1 MTDFVNLFFS
11 PEMAFFKYAFLT
23 AIVAA
28 VAFGI
33 IGTFVVV
40 KQISSI
46 AGAISHC
53 VLGGIGAALYAQTAL
68 GWKWC
73 LPVYGAVV
81 AALLAAIIIGLV
93 SMYAKQRE
101 DTVIGAVWAIGMATG
116 LMFIA
121 KTPGYVSL
129 ESYLFGNILLVSADD
144 FWITLGLDIFI
155 ISIVIIFFNNFLAVC
170 FDSKFAEI
178 RGMKVKFFYLLLL
191 CLTALTIVLL
201 VNIVGIIMVIA
212 LLTLPAAI
220 AGQFT
225 KRLWSM
231 MVLAVLLSLLFS
243 TVGMGVSYS
252 YNLPSG
258 PTIVLL
264 AGSCYIL
271 LITKKLFLKRQ
282 KTVKQSTKII
292 SNDQ

>member
-1 MTDFVNLFFS
+1 MHELLNLFCS

-23 AIVAA
+23 ALVAA

-53 VLGGIGAALYAQTAL
+53 VLGGIGAAVYAQSAL
-68 GWKWC
+68 GWSWC
-73 LPVYGAVV
+73 RPIYGAMV
-81 AALLAAIIIGLV
+81 AALLAALIIGLV
-93 SMYAKQRE
+93 SIYAKQRE
-101 DTVIGAVWAIGMATG
+101 DTVIGAVWAVGMAIG

-144 FWITLGLDIFI
+144 FWITLALDALI
-155 ISIVIIFFNNFLAVC
+155 ISVVMIFFNNFLAVC
-170 FDSKFAEI
+170 FDSKFAML
-178 RGMKVKFFYLLLL
+178 RGVRVKMFYLLLL
-191 CLTALTIVLL
+191 CLIALTIVLL

-212 LLTLPAAI
+212 LLTLPAAV
-220 AGQFT
+220 AGQLT
-225 KRLWSM
+225 TRLWSM
-231 MVLAVLLSLLFS
+231 MLSAVGLSILFS
-243 TVGMGVSYS
+243 TVGMGISYHF
-252 YNLPSG
+252 NLPSG

-264 AGSCYIL
+264 AGCCYIIVL
-271 LITKKLFLKRQ
+271 AAKIGRKKRL
-282 KTVKQSTKII
+282 VK
-292 SNDQ
+292 

>member
-1 MTDFVNLFFS
+1 MSDFFNLFFS

-53 VLGGIGAALYAQTAL
+53 VLGGIGAAVYAETAL
-68 GWKWC
+68 GWSWC
-73 LPVYGAVV
+73 KPIYGAVV
-81 AALLAAIIIGLV
+81 AALLAAVIIGLV
-93 SMYAKQRE
+93 SIYAKQRE

-129 ESYLFGNILLVSADD
+129 ESYLFGNILLVSSDD
-144 FWITLGLDIFI
+144 FWITLGLDLFI
-155 ISIVIIFFNNFLAVC
+155 ITVVIIFFNNFLAVC
-170 FDSKFAEI
+170 FDSKFATI
-178 RGMKVKFFYLLLL
+178 RGVKVKFFYLLLL

-201 VNIVGIIMVIA
+201 VNVVGIIMVIA

-225 KRLWSM
+225 SRLWSM
-231 MVLAVLLSLLFS
+231 MVLAVLFSILFS
-243 TVGMGVSYS
+243 TVGMSIS
-252 YNLPSG
+252 YNYDLPSG

-264 AGSCYIL
+264 AGSCYVL
-271 LITKKLFLKRQ
+271 LIAEKFIPKSWKRNRI
-282 KTVKQSTKII
+282 KFNKS
-292 SNDQ
+292 

>member
-1 MTDFVNLFFS
+1 MSDFINLFFS
-11 PEMAFFKYAFLT
+11 PEMAFFKYAVLT
-23 AIVAA
+23 AIFAA

-40 KQISSI
+40 KRISSI

-53 VLGGIGAALYAQTAL
+53 VLGGIGAALYAETAL
-68 GWKWC
+68 GWTWC
-73 LPVYGAVV
+73 RPIYGAVV

-101 DTVIGAVWAIGMATG
+101 DTVIGAVWAIGMAIG

-121 KTPGYVSL
+121 KTPGYISL
-129 ESYLFGNILLVSADD
+129 ESYLFGNILLVSAED
-144 FWITLGLDIFI
+144 FWITLGLDLFI
-155 ISIVIIFFNNFLAVC
+155 ITVIIIFFNNFLAVC
-170 FDSKFAEI
+170 FDSKFASI
-178 RGMKVKFFYLLLL
+178 RGLKVKVFYLLLL

-225 KRLWSM
+225 ARLWSM
-231 MVLAVLLSLLFS
+231 MVLAVILSLIFS
-243 TVGMGVSYS
+243 TVGMGVSYHF
-252 YNLPSG
+252 NLPSG

-264 AGSCYIL
+264 AGSCYVI
-271 LITKKLFLKRQ
+271 IISKKLIPKWR
-282 KTVKQSTKII
+282 KK
-292 SNDQ
+292 